1 MVKLIKQLY
10 LIPIRLNECWGILAS
25 DRKLIHAQK
34 SRRAGKLPALPP
46 LIFGEIWM
54 VILL

>member
-1 MVKLIKQLY
+1 MVKLTKQLY
-10 LIPIRLNECWGILAS
+10 LIPIRTNKYWEVPVS
-25 DRKLIHAQK
+25 DRKLFYSWK
-34 SRRAGKLPALPP
+34 SRRAGELPALLP